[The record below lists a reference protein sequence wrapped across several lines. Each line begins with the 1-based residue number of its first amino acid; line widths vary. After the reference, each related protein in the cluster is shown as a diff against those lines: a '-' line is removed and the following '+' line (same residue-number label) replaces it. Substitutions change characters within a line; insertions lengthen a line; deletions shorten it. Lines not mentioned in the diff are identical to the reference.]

1 MNQLTLFELNQLVRA
16 TLDTHLE
23 PTYWV
28 IAEISDLRINQ
39 KGHCYMELVQKENNE
54 IVAKI
59 RANIWSYTFRKLGSW
74 FEGITGMALKKG
86 IKVLFNVEVQFHE
99 VYGMS
104 LVVRDI
110 DPNFTLGERARK
122 RQETLNKLTVEN
134 LIDQNKQIALPLVPQ
149 RIAIITSPTAAGY
162 EDFLKQIH
170 ENIYGYTFRLTLFKS
185 IMQGYEAEKNII
197 LNLEKIKL
205 EPDKYDVLVI
215 IRGGGSQVDM
225 DCFDSY
231 HLAKQV
237 ALMPIPVVTGIG
249 HERDQSII
257 DVVAHTDL
265 HTPTA
270 VGEFI
275 VSGIMQFESKLLE
288 IRKRLKHTYEGR
300 IHSENL
306 RLNNFKSQLK
316 LLASQLIQRNQNLLS
331 QKLELLKSSVKFTI
345 NSQRQLLEHLKSHV
359 ELLDP
364 KQILK
369 RGYTIT
375 THQGSKIGADSEI
388 RKGDTLK
395 TYTVDHVFES
405 IVEKKAKR
413 K

>member
-28 IAEISDLRINQ
+28 IAEIGDLRINQ
-39 KGHCYMELVQKENNE
+39 KGHCYMDLVQKEQDDV
-54 IVAKI
+54 VAKI

-74 FEGITGMALKKG
+74 FEGITGMPLKKG

-104 LVVRDI
+104 LVVKDI

-122 RQETLNKLTVEN
+122 RQETLNKLTDEN
-134 LIDQNKQIALPLVPQ
+134 LIDQNKKLELPIVPQ

-162 EDFLKQIH
+162 EDFLKQLH
-170 ENIYGYTFRLTLFKS
+170 KNIYGYTFQMTLYKS
-185 IMQGYEAEKNII
+185 LMQGFEAEKNII
-197 LNLEKIKL
+197 QNLKEIALKPKQF
-205 EPDKYDVLVI
+205 DVLVI

-231 HLAKQV
+231 LLAKQI
-237 ALMPIPVVTGIG
+237 ALMPIPVITGIG
-249 HERDQSII
+249 HERDQSIADI
-257 DVVAHTDL
+257 VAHTDL

-275 VSGIMQFESKLLE
+275 VSGIMQFESSLLE
-288 IRKRLKHTYEGR
+288 IRKRLKQTYEGR
-300 IHSENL
+300 IYSENL
-306 RLNNFKSQLK
+306 KLNDFKNQIKLLSSKLIQNKLNSLNSYFEILKSGVNFSIKSQRLILEQLK
-316 LLASQLIQRNQNLLS
+316 
-331 QKLELLKSSVKFTI
+331 I
-345 NSQRQLLEHLKSHV
+345 NV

-375 THQGSKIGADSEI
+375 THLGLKISAQSDI
-388 RKGDTLK
+388 QTGDTLK
-395 TYTVDHVFES
+395 TYTVNNVVES
-405 IVEKKAKR
+405 KVEKIEKR

>member
-28 IAEISDLRINQ
+28 IAEIGDLRINQ
-39 KGHCYMELVQKENNE
+39 KGHCYMDLVQKEQDDV
-54 IVAKI
+54 VAKI

-74 FEGITGMALKKG
+74 FEGITGMPLKKG

-104 LVVRDI
+104 LVVKDI

-122 RQETLNKLTVEN
+122 RQETLNKLTDEN
-134 LIDQNKQIALPLVPQ
+134 LIDQNKKLELPIVPQ

-162 EDFLKQIH
+162 EDFLKQLH
-170 ENIYGYTFRLTLFKS
+170 KNIYGYTFQMTLYKS
-185 IMQGYEAEKNII
+185 LMQGFEAEKNII
-197 LNLEKIKL
+197 QNLKEIALKPKQF
-205 EPDKYDVLVI
+205 DVLVI

-231 HLAKQV
+231 LLAKQI
-237 ALMPIPVVTGIG
+237 ALMPIPVITGIG
-249 HERDQSII
+249 HERDQSIADI
-257 DVVAHTDL
+257 VAHTDL

-275 VSGIMQFESKLLE
+275 VSGIMQFESSLLE
-288 IRKRLKHTYEGR
+288 IRKRLKQTYEGR
-300 IHSENL
+300 IYSENL
-306 RLNNFKSQLK
+306 KLNDFKNQIKLLSSKLIQNKLNSLNSYFEILKSGVNFSIKSQRLILEQLK
-316 LLASQLIQRNQNLLS
+316 
-331 QKLELLKSSVKFTI
+331 I
-345 NSQRQLLEHLKSHV
+345 NV

-375 THQGSKIGADSEI
+375 THLGLKISAQSDI
-388 RKGDTLK
+388 QTGDTLK
-395 TYTVDHVFES
+395 TYTVDNVVES
-405 IVEKKAKR
+405 KVEKIEKR

>member
-28 IAEISDLRINQ
+28 IAEIGDLRINQ
-39 KGHCYMELVQKENNE
+39 KGHCYMDLVQKEQDDV
-54 IVAKI
+54 VAKI

-74 FEGITGMALKKG
+74 FEGITGMPLKKG

-104 LVVRDI
+104 LVVKDI

-122 RQETLNKLTVEN
+122 RQETLNKLTDEN
-134 LIDQNKQIALPLVPQ
+134 LIDQNKKLELPIVPQ

-162 EDFLKQIH
+162 EDFLKQLH
-170 ENIYGYTFRLTLFKS
+170 KNIYGYTFQMTLYKS
-185 IMQGYEAEKNII
+185 LMQGFEAEKNII
-197 LNLEKIKL
+197 QNLKEIALKPKQF
-205 EPDKYDVLVI
+205 DVLVI

-231 HLAKQV
+231 LLAKQI
-237 ALMPIPVVTGIG
+237 ALMPIPVITGIG
-249 HERDQSII
+249 HERDQSIADI
-257 DVVAHTDL
+257 VAHTDL

-275 VSGIMQFESKLLE
+275 VSGIMQFESSLLE
-288 IRKRLKHTYEGR
+288 IRKRLKQTYEGR
-300 IHSENL
+300 IYSENL
-306 RLNNFKSQLK
+306 KLNDFKNQIKLLSSKLIQNKLNSLNSYFEILKSGVNFSIKSQRLILEQLK
-316 LLASQLIQRNQNLLS
+316 
-331 QKLELLKSSVKFTI
+331 I
-345 NSQRQLLEHLKSHV
+345 NV

-375 THQGSKIGADSEI
+375 THLGLKISAQSDI
-388 RKGDTLK
+388 QTGDTLQ
-395 TYTVDHVFES
+395 TYTVDNVVES
-405 IVEKKAKR
+405 KVEKIEKR